1 MVEEKQLN
9 ENQETFNESLYKT
22 FCEVASLGREIC
34 TEDFFEQLKVK
45 NSDLVRI
52 NFRGVFFLSS
62 GPISIEKNLSEFYPE
77 KDINQIKEDCS
88 KIILGDKKD
97 REVIYKKLK
106 EVYNLIKKEMTKAFP
121 SNMISRT
128 DQQEMFLR
136 FYNLVKIVV
145 RVLIEEFK
153 ESGE

>member
-9 ENQETFNESLYKT
+9 ENQETFNESLYET
-22 FCEVASLGREIC
+22 FCEVASLGKEIC
-34 TEDFFEQLKVK
+34 TEDFFEQLKLK
-45 NSDLVRI
+45 NFDLVRI
-52 NFRGVFFLSS
+52 NFFKDSS
-62 GPISIEKNLSEFYPE
+62 SRLISIEKNLSEFYPE

-97 REVIYKKLK
+97 REVIYIKLK

-136 FYNLVKIVV
+136 FYNRVKIIV